1 MSNNEKVS
9 DNLIHGTT
17 KSGFEYWIDKRV
29 MNDWR
34 FVTLTGKIATG
45 SDIDKIV
52 AVEEAL
58 RLLFGDS
65 YGTLLSFIAEK
76 NDGYV
81 PSEKV
86 VEEFVEIIGSTK
98 NSDSSLTA

>member
-1 MSNNEKVS
+1 MNNNEMVS

-17 KSGFEYWIDKRV
+17 KSGFEYWVDKRV

-34 FVTLTGKIATG
+34 FVALVGKITTG

-52 AVEEAL
+52 AVEQAL
-58 RLLFGDS
+58 RLLFGDA
-65 YGTLLSFIAEK
+65 YGTLLNFIAEK
-76 NDGYV
+76 NEGFV

-86 VEEFVEIIGSTK
+86 VEEFVEIINSIK
-98 NSDSSLTA
+98 NSNSSLTA

>member
-1 MSNNEKVS
+1 MNNNEMVS

-17 KSGFEYWIDKRV
+17 KSGFEYWVDKRV

-34 FVTLTGKIATG
+34 FVALVGKITTG

-52 AVEEAL
+52 AVEQAL
-58 RLLFGDS
+58 RLLFGDA
-65 YGTLLSFIAEK
+65 YETLLNFIAEK
-76 NDGYV
+76 NEGFV

-86 VEEFVEIIGSTK
+86 VEEFVEIINSIK
-98 NSDSSLTA
+98 NSNSSLTA